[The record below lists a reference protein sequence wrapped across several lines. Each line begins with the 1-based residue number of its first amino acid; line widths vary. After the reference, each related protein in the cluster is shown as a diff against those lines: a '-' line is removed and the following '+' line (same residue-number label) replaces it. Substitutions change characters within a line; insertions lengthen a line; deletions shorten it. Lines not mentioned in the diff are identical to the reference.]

1 MKRSPSRTSKWKT
14 KTRTRKA
21 TTFSPKSKTK
31 KTMSPAS
38 SIPASPR
45 TKLSFV
51 WLTWGARPEG
61 VPRKW
66 GHSSAGRAPAW
77 HAGGQRFDPAWL
89 HHFRPHH
96 PRLFSAAVNGENGG
110 AKRLSLA
117 PRDQRA
123 SGSVARA
130 RRRRR
135 AQAINAL
142 NSDGE
147 I

>member
-21 TTFSPKSKTK
+21 RTFSPKSKTK

-61 VPRKW
+61 APRKW

-89 HHFRPHH
+89 HHSRPHH
-96 PRLFSAAVNGENGG
+96 LTELITDRASGNGG
-110 AKRLSLA
+110 AKRPSTARGSDLS
-117 PRDQRA
+117 
-123 SGSVARA
+123 RA
-130 RRRRR
+130 RG
-135 AQAINAL
+135 AGDQHIKSSA
-142 NSDGE
+142 
-147 I
+147 